1 MPPQLRHEIYQAL
14 GLRVVVDEAG
24 GMRAEARVDTATIRF
39 SQQVERYARALR
51 EADERLRREEAENP
65 PTGYEVTVP
74 DPEGNPAKL
83 RVTAHQERLERAERE
98 LAQVRRELS
107 SPTITA
113 ITSSEISKFA

>member
-1 MPPQLRHEIYQAL
+1 VCAL
-14 GLRVVVDEAG
+14 GR
-24 GMRAEARVDTATIRF
+24 TIAANF
-39 SQQVERYARALR
+39 AFTSVS
-51 EADERLRREEAENP
+51 EADERLQREEDENP
-65 PTGYEVTVP
+65 ATGYEVALH

-83 RVTAHQERLERAERE
+83 RVTAHQQHLERAERE